1 MGMRRSLFLLAL
13 ALVSCLAASSLAQD
27 ADTPPRPSAT
37 SAAAGS
43 PCTSS
48 GGAAIYLSNHGFCYL
63 VGRRMRRGSIF
74 AQCKD
79 GVLTCFADE
88 GIPDKSNKEVDC
100 VAPEPG
106 NCKSSATPAATNATT
121 SSAAESRSSNLD
133 GLNPS
138 AVVAGNLDVPGLDE

>member
-1 MGMRRSLFLLAL
+1 MGVRRSLFLLAL
-13 ALVSCLAASSLAQD
+13 ALVSCLAASQD

-37 SAAAGS
+37 SAAAGA

-48 GGAAIYLSNHGFCYL
+48 GGAAIHLSNHGFCYL

-88 GIPDKSNKEVDC
+88 GIPDKPKKEVEC
-100 VAPEPG
+100 VAPEAG
-106 NCKSSATPAATNATT
+106 NCKSSAAPAATNATT
-121 SSAAESRSSNLD
+121 SSASESRSSKLD